1 MGLTKRTAF
10 ALAATTTLLGA
21 CSTGYG
27 GGYGMASA
35 GYYGD
40 PYYDDGYYGW
50 YDNFYYPGTG
60 YYVYDRQR
68 RAHRWNDRQRQYWQ
82 ARRAAIRDQRN
93 IRANWNRW
101 ERRAERRRDA
111 RQHQRA
117 ERRRDYRQRQRAE
130 RRREVRQERRAAQ
143 RREVRRD
150 RREDAPAK
158 PAGIV
163 VRMRAAMPAGTG
175 ARMPGA
181 TLAATGGRKR
191 GAKFAATADRMRV
204 ATSDGTGG
212 ANGAVLGPTD
222 RRLR

>member
-40 PYYDDGYYGW
+40 SYYDDGYYGW

-111 RQHQRA
+111 RQYQRA
-117 ERRRDYRQRQRAE
+117 ERRRDYRQRQGHHLCNQLQVHPRPHRRGMDAE
-130 RRREVRQERRAAQ
+130 S
-143 RREVRRD
+143 
-150 RREDAPAK
+150 
-158 PAGIV
+158 
-163 VRMRAAMPAGTG
+163 
-175 ARMPGA
+175 
-181 TLAATGGRKR
+181 GG
-191 GAKFAATADRMRV
+191 MV
-204 ATSDGTGG
+204 
-212 ANGAVLGPTD
+212 
-222 RRLR
+222 